1 MGEHNVSTEH
11 DSRQAQAFMR
21 SLLTDVSALERMI
34 EAGRIESGVRR
45 IGAEQ
50 EMFLIDRAMRPSP
63 VAADVLKNAND
74 HRLTTE
80 IGKFNLE
87 ANLTPRPL
95 AGRGMSEMEVEL
107 SELIEIARRA
117 ARECDADVLLTGILP
132 TIRQSDLT
140 LDNLAPIPRYHELNR
155 AMSRLRGGAFNIHIK
170 GLDELH
176 ATHDNVM
183 FEACCCSFQVHLQVG
198 PEEFARLYNLAQAI
212 SAPLLAV
219 AANSPLLIGHRLW
232 NETRVALFQHS
243 TDERS
248 SARQARRHPPRVS
261 FGEDWITDSVVEIFR
276 EEIARFRV
284 VLTNQ
289 IEEDPFESLAR
300 GELPRL
306 SALRLHNGT
315 VWRWNRPCY
324 GVTGGVAHLR
334 IEHRAMPSGPSIID
348 EMANA
353 AFFFGLMTALPD
365 EYGEIEKLMTFDD
378 AKNNFFAAAR
388 HGLKAQLTWAGGRD
402 YSASTLILEH
412 LLPAA
417 REGLKRAGVN
427 GEDRDRYLDLIQ
439 ERVERDRTGAQWSL
453 RSLSAMG
460 ARGAREA
467 RHRALTEA
475 MLEQQQGGEPV
486 SRWELARLGGAGDW
500 GRGCQTV
507 AQLMSTDLFTAHPDD
522 LVDLAASVME
532 WRHIRHVPVED
543 DEGRLVGLVS
553 HRDLLR
559 LLAQGL
565 LSRGAKEVT
574 VKEIMTRDLMTVA
587 PETPT
592 LEALALM
599 RRRKV
604 GCLPVVE
611 NDRLVGIITAYDFL
625 ALSAEIIEKQLGE
638 SQTFSVNREL
648 VAGAVRVRADGGH
661 GRDD

>member
-50 EMFLIDRAMRPSP
+50 EMFLIDRAMRPAP
-63 VAADVLKNAND
+63 VAMEVLKNAND
-74 HRLTTE
+74 RRLTTE
-80 IGKFNLE
+80 IGRFNLE
-87 ANLTPRPL
+87 ANLSPRPL
-95 AGRGMSEMEVEL
+95 SGLGLREMECEL
-107 SELIEIARRA
+107 SELIAVARRA
-117 ARECDADVLLTGILP
+117 ARGCDADVLLTGILP

-155 AMSRLRGGAFNIHIK
+155 AMSQLRGGAFNIHIK

-183 FEACCCSFQVHLQVG
+183 FEACCSSFQVHLQVG
-198 PEEFARLYNLAQAI
+198 SEEFARLYNLAQAI

-232 NETRVALFQHS
+232 SETRVALFQHS

-248 SARQARRHPPRVS
+248 SARQARSHPPRVS
-261 FGEDWITDSVVEIFR
+261 FGEGWITDSVVEIFR

-284 VLTNQ
+284 VLTKQ

-300 GELPRL
+300 GEPPRL
-306 SALRLHNGT
+306 AALRLHNGT

-324 GVTGGVAHLR
+324 GVNDGIAHLR
-334 IEHRAMPSGPSIID
+334 IEHRSMPSGPSIID

-353 AFFFGLMTALPD
+353 AFFYGLMTALPG
-365 EYGEIEKLMTFDD
+365 ECGEIEKLMTFDD

-388 HGLKAQLTWAGGRD
+388 HSLKAQLTWVDGRD
-402 YSASTLILEH
+402 YSASTLILDR

-417 REGLKRAGVN
+417 REGLKQAGVDA
-427 GEDRDRYLDLIQ
+427 EDRDRYLDVIE
-439 ERVERDRTGAQWSL
+439 ERVERDQTGAQWSL
-453 RSLSAMG
+453 RSLAAMDG
-460 ARGAREA
+460 RGARET
-467 RHRALTEA
+467 RHRVLTEA
-475 MLEQQQGGEPV
+475 MLEQQQSGEPV
-486 SRWELARLGGAGDW
+486 SRWALARSRGAGDW
-500 GRGCQTV
+500 IRGFQTV

-522 LVDLAASVME
+522 LVDLAASLME

-543 DEGRLVGLVS
+543 DEGRLVGLIS

-565 LSRGAKEVT
+565 LSRSAKEVT
-574 VKEIMTRDLMTVA
+574 VKEIMIRDLMTVA
-587 PETPT
+587 PGTSA
-592 LEALALM
+592 LEAMAIM

-611 NDRLVGIITAYDFL
+611 NDRLVGIVTAYDFL
-625 ALSAEIIEKQLGE
+625 SLAAEIIEEQLGGLTVSNDE
-638 SQTFSVNREL
+638 NEPTT
-648 VAGAVRVRADGGH
+648 
-661 GRDD
+661 

>member
-1 MGEHNVSTEH
+1 MGEHNISTEY
-11 DSRQAQAFMR
+11 DSRQAQALMR

-34 EAGRIESGVRR
+34 ETGRIESGVRR

-50 EMFLIDRAMRPSP
+50 EMFLIDSAMRPAP
-63 VAADVLKNAND
+63 VATEVLKNAND

-87 ANLTPRPL
+87 ANVSPRLL
-95 AGRGMSEMEVEL
+95 AGHGMREMEDEL
-107 SELIEIARRA
+107 SELIAIARRA
-117 ARECDADVLLTGILP
+117 ARRCDADVLLTGILP

-140 LDNLAPIPRYHELNR
+140 LDNLAPIPRYYELNR
-155 AMSRLRGGAFNIHIK
+155 AMSQLRGGAFNIHIK

-176 ATHDNVM
+176 TMHDNVM

-232 NETRVALFQHS
+232 SETRVALFQHS

-248 SARQARRHPPRVS
+248 SARQARSHPPRVS
-261 FGEDWITDSVVEIFR
+261 FGEGWITDSVVDIFR

-284 VLTNQ
+284 VLTKQ

-300 GELPRL
+300 GEPPKL
-306 SALRLHNGT
+306 AVLRLHNGT

-324 GVTGGVAHLR
+324 GVNDGVAHLR

-365 EYGEIEKLMTFDD
+365 EYGEIEKLMTFDY

-402 YSASTLILEH
+402 YPASTLILEH

-417 REGLKRAGVN
+417 REGLKRPAVN
-427 GEDRDRYLDLIQ
+427 AEDRDRYLDLIQ

-453 RSLSAMG
+453 SSLSAIG
-460 ARGAREA
+460 ERGAREA

-475 MLEQQQGGEPV
+475 MLEQQQSGAPV

-500 GRGCQTV
+500 SRRRQTV
-507 AQLMSTDLFTAHPDD
+507 AQLMSTDLFTAHPEDPI
-522 LVDLAASVME
+522 DLAASVME

-543 DEGRLVGLVS
+543 DEGRLVGLIS

-574 VKEIMTRDLMTVA
+574 VKEIMTRDLLTIT
-587 PETPT
+587 PETPA
-592 LEALALM
+592 LEAMAIM

-604 GCLPVVE
+604 GCLPVLE

-625 ALSAEIIEKQLGE
+625 ALSAEIIEKH
-638 SQTFSVNREL
+638 F
-648 VAGAVRVRADGGH
+648 GG
-661 GRDD
+661 

>member
-1 MGEHNVSTEH
+1 MGDHNVSTEH

-21 SLLTDVSALERMI
+21 SLLADVSALERMI

-50 EMFLIDRAMRPSP
+50 EMFLIDRAMRPAP
-63 VAADVLKNAND
+63 VAMEVLENAND

-87 ANLTPRPL
+87 ANMSPRPL
-95 AGRGMSEMEVEL
+95 SGQGLREMEAEL
-107 SELIEIARRA
+107 SELVAIARSA
-117 ARECDADVLLTGILP
+117 ARRCDADVLLTGILP

-155 AMSRLRGGAFNIHIK
+155 AMSQLRGGAFNIHIK

-176 ATHDNVM
+176 TIHDNVM

-219 AANSPLLIGHRLW
+219 TANSPLLIGYRLW
-232 NETRVALFQHS
+232 SETRVALFQHS

-248 SARQARRHPPRVS
+248 SARQARSHPPRVS
-261 FGEDWITDSVVEIFR
+261 FGEGWITDSVVEIFR

-284 VLTNQ
+284 ILTKQ
-289 IEEDPFESLAR
+289 IEEDPFELLAR
-300 GELPRL
+300 GEAPKL

-324 GVTGGVAHLR
+324 GVNDGVAHLR
-334 IEHRAMPSGPSIID
+334 IEHRSMPSGPSIID

-353 AFFFGLMTALPD
+353 AFFYGLMTALPD

-388 HGLKAQLTWAGGRD
+388 HGLKAQLIWACGRD
-402 YSASTLILEH
+402 YPASTLMLEH

-417 REGLKRAGVN
+417 REGLRRAGVDV
-427 GEDRDRYLDLIQ
+427 EDRDRYLDLIQ

-453 RSLSAMG
+453 RSLAAMG

-467 RHRALTEA
+467 RHRALTEG
-475 MLEQQQGGEPV
+475 MMEQQESGEPV
-486 SRWELARLGGAGDW
+486 SRWELARLDVAGDW
-500 GRGCQTV
+500 SRGCQTV
-507 AQLMSTDLFTAHPDD
+507 AHLMSADLFTAHPDD

-553 HRDLLR
+553 HRALLR

-565 LSRGAKEVT
+565 LSRSAKEVT
-574 VKEIMTRDLMTVA
+574 VKEIMTRDLITVA

-592 LEALALM
+592 LEALATM

-625 ALSAEIIEKQLGE
+625 ALSAEIIEKQFGE
-638 SQTFSVNREL
+638 LSVTGDE
-648 VAGAVRVRADGGH
+648 
-661 GRDD
+661 

>member
-11 DSRQAQAFMR
+11 DSRQSQAFMK
-21 SLLTDVSALERMI
+21 SLLADVSALERMI

-50 EMFLIDRAMRPSP
+50 EMFLINRAMRPAP
-63 VAADVLKNAND
+63 VAMEVLKNAGD
-74 HRLTTE
+74 RRLTTE

-87 ANLTPRPL
+87 ANLSPRQL
-95 AGRGMSEMEVEL
+95 AGCGLRDMEGEL
-107 SELIEIARRA
+107 SELVAIARRA
-117 ARECDADVLLTGILP
+117 ARGCDADVLLTGVLP

-140 LDNLAPIPRYHELNR
+140 LDNLTPIPRYHELNR
-155 AMSRLRGGAFNIHIK
+155 AMSQLRGGAFNIHIK

-176 ATHDNVM
+176 TTHDNVM

-198 PEEFARLYNLAQAI
+198 PEEFPRLYNLAQVI

-219 AANSPLLIGHRLW
+219 AANSPLLIGRRLW
-232 NETRVALFQHS
+232 SETRVALFQHS

-248 SARQARRHPPRVS
+248 SSRQTRSHPPRVS
-261 FGEDWITDSVVEIFR
+261 FGEGWIRDSVVEIFR

-284 VLTNQ
+284 ILTNQ
-289 IEEDPFESLAR
+289 IEENPFELIAR
-300 GELPRL
+300 GEPPKL

-324 GVTGGVAHLR
+324 GVNDGIAHLR
-334 IEHRAMPSGPSIID
+334 IEHRSMPSGPSIID

-353 AFFFGLMTALPD
+353 ALFYGLMTGLPG
-365 EYGEIEKLMTFDD
+365 EYGEIEKLMKFDD

-388 HGLKAQLTWAGGRD
+388 HGLRAQLTWVNGRD
-402 YSASTLILEH
+402 YPASTLILEQ

-417 REGLKRAGVN
+417 REGLKQAGVDA
-427 GEDRDRYLDLIQ
+427 EDRDRYLDLIE
-439 ERVERDRTGAQWSL
+439 ERVERGQTGAQWSL
-453 RSLSAMG
+453 RSLAAMDEC
-460 ARGAREA
+460 GAREM

-475 MLEQQQGGEPV
+475 MLEQQQSGEPV
-486 SRWELARLGGAGDW
+486 SRWALARLDVESDW
-500 GRGCQTV
+500 SRGCQTV

-522 LVDLAASVME
+522 LIDLAASVME

-543 DEGRLVGLVS
+543 DEGRLVGLIS

-565 LSRGAKEVT
+565 LSRSVKEVT
-574 VKEIMTRDLMTVA
+574 VKEIMIRDLMTVS
-587 PETPT
+587 PETPA
-592 LEALALM
+592 LEALAIM

-611 NDRLVGIITAYDFL
+611 NDRLVGIVTAYDFL
-625 ALSAEIIEKQLGE
+625 SFSAEMIEKQLGGSPMKDVE
-638 SQTFSVNREL
+638 NEPKTEIRP
-648 VAGAVRVRADGGH
+648 
-661 GRDD
+661 

>member
-1 MGEHNVSTEH
+1 MGEHNISTEH
-11 DSRQAQAFMR
+11 DSHQAQAFMR
-21 SLLTDVSALERMI
+21 SLLADVSALERMI

-50 EMFLIDRAMRPSP
+50 EMFLIDRAMRPAP
-63 VAADVLKNAND
+63 VAMEVLKNAND

-87 ANLTPRPL
+87 ANLSPRPL
-95 AGRGMSEMEVEL
+95 CGPGLREMEGEL
-107 SELIEIARRA
+107 SELIAAARRA
-117 ARECDADVLLTGILP
+117 AQGCEADVLLTGILP

-155 AMSRLRGGAFNIHIK
+155 AMSQLRGGAFNIHIK
-170 GLDELH
+170 GFDELH
-176 ATHDNVM
+176 AMHDNVM
-183 FEACCCSFQVHLQVG
+183 FEACCSSFQVHLQVG

-232 NETRVALFQHS
+232 SETRVALFQHS

-248 SARQARRHPPRVS
+248 SARQARSHPPRVS
-261 FGEDWITDSVVEIFR
+261 FGEGWITDSVVEIFR

-284 VLTNQ
+284 ILTKQ
-289 IEEDPFESLAR
+289 IEEDPFELLAR
-300 GELPRL
+300 GEPPKLA
-306 SALRLHNGT
+306 ALRLHNGT

-324 GVTGGVAHLR
+324 GVNDGIAHLR
-334 IEHRAMPSGPSIID
+334 IEHRSMPSGPSVID

-353 AFFFGLMTALPD
+353 AFFYGLMTALPG
-365 EYGEIEKLMTFDD
+365 ECGEIEKLMTFDD

-388 HGLKAQLTWAGGRD
+388 HGLKAQLTWVDGRD
-402 YSASTLILEH
+402 YPASTLILEY

-417 REGLKRAGVN
+417 REGLKQAGVEV
-427 GEDRDRYLDLIQ
+427 EDRDRYLDVIG
-439 ERVERDRTGAQWSL
+439 ERVERDQTGAQWAL
-453 RSLSAMG
+453 RSLAAMDG
-460 ARGAREA
+460 RGARET

-475 MLEQQQGGEPV
+475 ILEQQQSGEPV
-486 SRWELARLGGAGDW
+486 SRWALARLRGAGDW
-500 GRGCQTV
+500 SRGFQTV

-543 DEGRLVGLVS
+543 DEGRLVGLIS

-565 LSRGAKEVT
+565 LSRSAKEVT
-574 VKEIMTRDLMTVA
+574 VKEIMIRNLMTVA
-587 PETPT
+587 PGTSA
-592 LEALALM
+592 LEAMAIM

-611 NDRLVGIITAYDFL
+611 NNRLVGIVTTYDFL
-625 ALSAEIIEKQLGE
+625 SLAAEIIEEQ
-638 SQTFSVNREL
+638 V
-648 VAGAVRVRADGGH
+648 
-661 GRDD
+661 GRLTVSNDENE

>member
-1 MGEHNVSTEH
+1 MGEHNVSTER

-50 EMFLIDRAMRPSP
+50 EMFLIDRAMRPAP
-63 VAADVLKNAND
+63 VVIEVLKNAND

-87 ANLTPRPL
+87 ANLSPRLL
-95 AGRGMSEMEVEL
+95 AGHCMREMEDEL
-107 SELIEIARRA
+107 SELIAIARRA
-117 ARECDADVLLTGILP
+117 ARSCDADVLLTGILP

-155 AMSRLRGGAFNIHIK
+155 AMNQLRGGAFNIHIK

-176 ATHDNVM
+176 TTHDNVM

-219 AANSPLLIGHRLW
+219 AANSPLLVGHRLW
-232 NETRVALFQHS
+232 SETRVALFQHS

-248 SARQARRHPPRVS
+248 GARQARSHPPRVS
-261 FGEDWITDSVVEIFR
+261 FGEDWISDSVVEIFR

-284 VLTNQ
+284 VLTKQ
-289 IEEDPFESLAR
+289 LEEDPFELLAR
-300 GELPRL
+300 GEPPKLA
-306 SALRLHNGT
+306 ALRLHNGT

-324 GVTGGVAHLR
+324 GVNDGVAHLR

-353 AFFFGLMTALPD
+353 AFFYGLMTALPD

-388 HGLKAQLTWAGGRD
+388 HGLKAQLTWAEGRD
-402 YSASTLILEH
+402 YPASTLILEH

-417 REGLKRAGVN
+417 REGLKRAGVDV
-427 GEDRDRYLDLIQ
+427 EDRDRYLDSIQ

-453 RSLSAMG
+453 RSLAAMG
-460 ARGAREA
+460 AHGAREM

-475 MLEQQQGGEPV
+475 MLEQQQSGEPV
-486 SRWELARLGGAGDW
+486 SRWELARLSRAGDW
-500 GRGCQTV
+500 SRSCWTV
-507 AQLMSTDLFTAHPDD
+507 VQLMSTDLFTVRPDD
-522 LVDLAASVME
+522 PIDLAASVME

-543 DEGRLVGLVS
+543 DEGRLVGLIS

-565 LSRGAKEVT
+565 LSRDAKEVT
-574 VKEIMTRDLMTVA
+574 VKEIMTRDLLTVT
-587 PETPT
+587 PETLT
-592 LEALALM
+592 LEAMAIM

-625 ALSAEIIEKQLGE
+625 ALSAEIIEKQFG
-638 SQTFSVNREL
+638 
-648 VAGAVRVRADGGH
+648 D
-661 GRDD
+661 